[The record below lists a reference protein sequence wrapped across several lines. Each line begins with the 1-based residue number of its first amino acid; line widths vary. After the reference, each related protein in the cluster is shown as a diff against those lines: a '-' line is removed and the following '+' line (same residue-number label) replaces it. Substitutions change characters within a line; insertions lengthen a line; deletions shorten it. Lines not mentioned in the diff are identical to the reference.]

1 MAICGLPS
9 LRNLQINGS
18 DQFEIQDKQAD
29 RHDKEWCKEH
39 ASNINQEPAALSN
52 LWRSNQVKVAI
63 AGIDYFVGQQNWNRN
78 GSVKKHA
85 THD

>member
-29 RHDKEWCKEH
+29 RHDKE
-39 ASNINQEPAALSN
+39 
-52 LWRSNQVKVAI
+52 
-63 AGIDYFVGQQNWNRN
+63 
-78 GSVKKHA
+78 
-85 THD
+85 